1 MEGRGYSGMDLMGHF
16 QCNAQGHQEF
26 TPESVI
32 KNQTK
37 SHQWNYSFLHS
48 HFLRF
53 SQTKY
58 SEPLNIIEKYVEL
71 WRTPTLDH
79 VGLLK
84 WHSSQTQTCEKTA
97 VLFEMNSVNDF
108 L

>member
-1 MEGRGYSGMDLMGHF
+1 M
-16 QCNAQGHQEF
+16 QGHQEF